1 MTEYRKLASHPTPRQ
16 AATSPKFWKPP
27 PPDWYKMNVD
37 AAVFAEAGQCGLG
50 VVIRNDRG
58 QLMGAL
64 SKMLPYPLGAMEA
77 EAKAVECGIIFAWEL
92 GLRQVI
98 VEGDSQVVVHAL
110 NRRTNTPL
118 PIQQIIL
125 GAQTWLPNFRSWK
138 AIFAQR
144 DCNKAAHL
152 MARHAKDIVD
162 CLIWVEDTPPP
173 IVSQI
178 QSDVISLSLTHVE

>member
-1 MTEYRKLASHPTPRQ
+1 
-16 AATSPKFWKPP
+16 
-27 PPDWYKMNVD
+27 
-37 AAVFAEAGQCGLG
+37 
-50 VVIRNDRG
+50 
-58 QLMGAL
+58 
-64 SKMLPYPLGAMEA
+64 MLPYPLGAMEA

-110 NRRTNTPL
+110 NRGTNTPL
-118 PIQQIIL
+118 PIQQIIS
-125 GAQTWLPNFRSWK
+125 GAQIWLPNFRSWK

-144 DCNKAAHL
+144 DCNKVAHL

-178 QSDVISLSLTHVE
+178 QSDVISLGLTDVE

>member
-1 MTEYRKLASHPTPRQ
+1 
-16 AATSPKFWKPP
+16 
-27 PPDWYKMNVD
+27 
-37 AAVFAEAGQCGLG
+37 
-50 VVIRNDRG
+50 
-58 QLMGAL
+58 
-64 SKMLPYPLGAMEA
+64 MEA

-110 NRRTNTPL
+110 NRGTNTPL
-118 PIQQIIL
+118 PIQQIIS

-178 QSDVISLSLTHVE
+178 QSDVISLGLTHVE